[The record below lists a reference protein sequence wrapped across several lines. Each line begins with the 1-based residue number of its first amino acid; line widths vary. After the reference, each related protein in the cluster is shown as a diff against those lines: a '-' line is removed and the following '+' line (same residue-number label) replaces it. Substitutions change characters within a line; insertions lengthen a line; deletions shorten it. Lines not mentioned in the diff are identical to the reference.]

1 MKYEKVKEALKKISG
16 TKMLV
21 LGDVMLDE
29 YIWGD
34 VKRISPEAPVQ
45 VVEVN
50 NENQRPGGA
59 GNSAM
64 NLVSLGCDVYLA
76 GVVGDDKEGDILIN
90 LLKKSGINVKGLFI
104 DKDRPTT
111 QKTRVIAEGQQV
123 VRIDKEKRS
132 YISAE
137 KEKKLINYI
146 ADIIAHV
153 DGILISDYLKGC
165 LTSFLLKEVIKKAN
179 DRSLPV
185 VVDPKGKDFTRYEN
199 VWLITPN
206 REETEIASGI
216 QIEKDDSIVKAGEFL
231 LKTTKAKAVLIT
243 LGSKGMALV
252 EPKKDPIFIPTK
264 AKEVYDVSGA
274 GDTVAAVVSASL
286 ASGSSFYDAASLANM
301 AAGVVVGKIGT
312 ASPKKDEIIE
322 MAYNELKREKRKFLD
337 NSELFLLIKDLK
349 SQGKKIVFT
358 DGCFDILHAGHI
370 ELLKAG
376 KQSGDILIV
385 GIEIDES
392 IANKKGKGRPF
403 INLDQRI
410 AIVSA
415 IDYVDY
421 VISFEREKL
430 IDIIKLIKPD
440 FIIKGSDSKDD
451 LPISDEELSFLGGK
465 YKFVDIIGDLSISMI
480 AEKIRGNERE
490 E

>member
-1 MKYEKVKEALKKISG
+1 
-16 TKMLV
+16 
-21 LGDVMLDE
+21 
-29 YIWGD
+29 
-34 VKRISPEAPVQ
+34 
-45 VVEVN
+45 
-50 NENQRPGGA
+50 
-59 GNSAM
+59 
-64 NLVSLGCDVYLA
+64 
-76 GVVGDDKEGDILIN
+76 
-90 LLKKSGINVKGLFI
+90 
-104 DKDRPTT
+104 
-111 QKTRVIAEGQQV
+111 
-123 VRIDKEKRS
+123 
-132 YISAE
+132 
-137 KEKKLINYI
+137 
-146 ADIIAHV
+146 
-153 DGILISDYLKGC
+153 
-165 LTSFLLKEVIKKAN
+165 
-179 DRSLPV
+179 
-185 VVDPKGKDFTRYEN
+185 
-199 VWLITPN
+199 
-206 REETEIASGI
+206 
-216 QIEKDDSIVKAGEFL
+216 
-231 LKTTKAKAVLIT
+231 
-243 LGSKGMALV
+243 
-252 EPKKDPIFIPTK
+252 
-264 AKEVYDVSGA
+264 
-274 GDTVAAVVSASL
+274 
-286 ASGSSFYDAASLANM
+286 
-301 AAGVVVGKIGT
+301 
-312 ASPKKDEIIE
+312 
-322 MAYNELKREKRKFLD
+322 MAYNELKKEKRKFLD